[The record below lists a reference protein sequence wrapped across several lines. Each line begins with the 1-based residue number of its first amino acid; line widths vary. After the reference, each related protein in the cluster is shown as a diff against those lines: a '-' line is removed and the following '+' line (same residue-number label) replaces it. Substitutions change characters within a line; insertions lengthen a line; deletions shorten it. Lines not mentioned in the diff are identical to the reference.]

1 MTAKSALFI
10 PASLLAATLSLAL
23 PALNIEIAATEQS
36 GPTATTADDTTS
48 LHPRGGTA
56 GVGR

>member
-10 PASLLAATLSLAL
+10 PASLLAAMLSLAL
-23 PALNIEIAATEQS
+23 PALSIEIAATEQS
-36 GPTATTADDTTS
+36 GPTVTTADDAAS